1 MGRRP
6 DAVLTRSRRMPIAS
20 FGWFFLVIGAF
31 AVSESRAEN
40 FLLPTPAATVVGESL
55 WIAADRRE
63 PLLDVARR
71 NGLGFSDMKQA
82 NPDVDMW
89 VPKDGAQVLL
99 PTSFVLPNASRQ
111 GVVVNI
117 AEYRL
122 YFYFEQDGQDMV
134 ATFPISIG
142 RMDWQT
148 PLGDWRVTR
157 KRTRPTW
164 RPPQSIIEEYA
175 ADGEVLPRVVP
186 PGPDNPLGDYAINL
200 SAPGYL
206 IHGTNR
212 PRGVGMQVTHGCLR
226 MLPEDIEWLFPQ
238 VPTGLPVTIV
248 NQPVKMGLRDGRLY
262 VEAHPALEDR
272 GPNEL
277 DDLIIRIRAASQ
289 AARVALDVQAMRRV
303 LIERKG
309 VPTPVSPA
317 PETVQAALSR
327 H

>member
-1 MGRRP
+1 MPIGGNRMALAAP
-6 DAVLTRSRRMPIAS
+6 VFLIVGVFAVLPAQ
-20 FGWFFLVIGAF
+20 
-31 AVSESRAEN
+31 AEN
-40 FLLPTPAATVVGESL
+40 FLLPSPAVTVVGESH
-55 WIAADRRE
+55 WIEADRRE
-63 PLLDVARR
+63 SLLDVARR
-71 NGLGFSDMKQA
+71 NGLGFSDMKHA

-89 VPKDGAQVLL
+89 VPKDGARVLL
-99 PTSFVLPNASRQ
+99 PTAFILPNARRK

-117 AEYRL
+117 PEYRL
-122 YFYFEQDGQDMV
+122 YFFFERDGQEMV
-134 ATFPISIG
+134 ATFPISTG

-148 PLGDWRVTR
+148 PLGDWKVTR

-164 RPPQSIIEEYA
+164 RPPKSIIAEYA
-175 ADGEVLPRVVP
+175 ADGEYLPPVVP

-248 NQPVKMGLRDGRLY
+248 DQAVKIGWRGGRLY
-262 VEAHPALEDR
+262 VEAHLALVEESPSEMEALIDR
-272 GPNEL
+272 IRMSAEAGRVEL
-277 DDLIIRIRAASQ
+277 DQD
-289 AARVALDVQAMRRV
+289 AMHRV

-309 VPTPVSPA
+309 VPAPVSLQPQ
-317 PETVQAALSR
+317 QARTAAG
-327 H
+327 

>member
-1 MGRRP
+1 MLF
-6 DAVLTRSRRMPIAS
+6 VLLAGILAGPVAQ
-20 FGWFFLVIGAF
+20 
-31 AVSESRAEN
+31 AEN
-40 FLLPTPAATVVGESL
+40 FLLTGANVTIVGQAH

-63 PLLDVARR
+63 SLLDVARR
-71 NGLGFSDMKQA
+71 NGLGFADMQQA
-82 NPDVDMW
+82 NPDVDLW
-89 VPKDGAQVLL
+89 VPRNGEQVLL
-99 PTSFVLPNASRQ
+99 PTAFVLPNAPRQ

-122 YFYFEQDGQDMV
+122 YMYYREEGQDMV

-142 RMDWQT
+142 RMDWKT
-148 PLGDWRVTR
+148 PLGNWRVTR
-157 KRTRPTW
+157 KRSKPTW
-164 RPPQSIIEEYA
+164 RPPESIIAEYA

-238 VPTGLPVTIV
+238 VSVGVPVAIV
-248 NQPVKMGLRDGRLY
+248 DQPVKVGWRDGQLY
-262 VEAHPALEDR
+262 VEVHRPLEEYSPQAIDALINR
-272 GPNEL
+272 MRL
-277 DDLIIRIRAASQ
+277 SAY
-289 AARVALDVQAMRRV
+289 AARVELDIPAMQRA

-309 VPTPVSPA
+309 VPERISA
-317 PETVQAALSR
+317 SLPEARAASR
-327 H
+327 

>member
-1 MGRRP
+1 MR
-6 DAVLTRSRRMPIAS
+6 IAPV
-20 FGWFFLVIGAF
+20 GLLFLVAGAF
-31 AVSESRAEN
+31 TVPAARAES
-40 FLLPTPAATVVGESL
+40 FLLPTPTVTVVGESHR
-55 WIAADRRE
+55 ITADRRE
-63 PLLDVARR
+63 SLLDVARR

-89 VPKDGAQVLL
+89 VPGEGAEVLL
-99 PTSFVLPNASRQ
+99 PTSFVLPNARRR

-122 YFYFEQDGQDMV
+122 YYYFKQDGQDMV

-164 RPPQSIIEEYA
+164 RPPKSIIAEYA
-175 ADGEVLPRVVP
+175 ADGEVLPPVVP

-206 IHGTNR
+206 IHGTNK

-248 NQPVKMGLRDGRLY
+248 NQPVKIGLRDGRLY
-262 VEAHPALEDR
+262 LEAHPALEDR
-272 GPNEL
+272 GPGEI
-277 DDLIIRIRAASQ
+277 DRLIGRIRASAQ
-289 AARVALDVQAMRRV
+289 AAQVPLDVPAMRRA
-303 LIERKG
+303 LIERRG
-309 VPTPVSPA
+309 VPTPISASPE
-317 PETVQAALSR
+317 PVRAAAIGR
-327 H
+327 

>member
-1 MGRRP
+1 
-6 DAVLTRSRRMPIAS
+6 MPIRDLGARPCAP
-20 FGWFFLVIGAF
+20 FLLLA
-31 AVSESRAEN
+31 AALACPPAAAEN
-40 FLLPTPAATVVGESL
+40 FLLPGSTVTIVGEAH
-55 WIAADRRE
+55 WVAADRRE
-63 PLLDVARR
+63 SLLDVARR
-71 NGLGFSDMKQA
+71 NGLGFADMQQA

-89 VPKDGAQVLL
+89 VPKDGARVLL
-99 PTSFVLPNASRQ
+99 PTAFVLPNAPRR

-122 YFYFEQDGQDMV
+122 YFYFREQGQDMV

-142 RMDWQT
+142 RMDWKT
-148 PLGDWRVTR
+148 PLGDWKITR

-164 RPPQSIIEEYA
+164 RPPRSIIAEYA

-238 VPTGLPVTIV
+238 VSPGLPVAIV
-248 NQPVKMGLRDGRLY
+248 NQPVKVGWRDGRLY
-262 VEAHPALEDR
+262 VEVHRPLEEPSAEAMDAFVGR
-272 GPNEL
+272 LN
-277 DDLIIRIRAASQ
+277 ASAQ
-289 AARVALDVQAMRRV
+289 AARVELDVQAMRRA

-309 VPTPVSPA
+309 VPVAISPA
-317 PETVQAALSR
+317 METVRTAAR
-327 H
+327 

>member
-1 MGRRP
+1 MRISSFGLVFLVAGIF
-6 DAVLTRSRRMPIAS
+6 AVLP
-20 FGWFFLVIGAF
+20 V
-31 AVSESRAEN
+31 RAEN
-40 FLLPTPAATVVGESL
+40 FLLPSPTATVVGESH

-63 PLLDVARR
+63 SLLDAARR

-89 VPKDGAQVLL
+89 VPRDGARVLL
-99 PTSFVLPNASRQ
+99 PTSFVLPNARRR

-122 YFYFEQDGQDMV
+122 YFYHERDGQDMV

-164 RPPQSIIEEYA
+164 RPPKSIIAEYA
-175 ADGEVLPRVVP
+175 ADGEVLPPVVP

-206 IHGTNR
+206 IHGTNK

-248 NQPVKMGLRDGRLY
+248 NQPVKIGWRDGRLY
-262 VEAHPALEDR
+262 LEAHPALEDR
-272 GPNEL
+272 GPEEL
-277 DDLIIRIRAASQ
+277 DSLIERIRASAQ
-289 AARVALDVQAMRRV
+289 AARVVLDVQAMRRV
-303 LIERKG
+303 LIERRG
-309 VPTPVSPA
+309 VPTPISLSPE
-317 PETVQAALSR
+317 PVQAAVGGR
-327 H
+327 

>member
-1 MGRRP
+1 MRITSFGLTFLVAGTF
-6 DAVLTRSRRMPIAS
+6 AVLP
-20 FGWFFLVIGAF
+20 V
-31 AVSESRAEN
+31 RAET
-40 FLLPTPAATVVGESL
+40 FLLPSPTATVVGESH

-63 PLLDVARR
+63 SLLDAARR

-89 VPKDGAQVLL
+89 VPRDGARVLL
-99 PTSFVLPNASRQ
+99 PTSFVLPNAQRR

-122 YFYFEQDGQDMV
+122 YFYFERDGQDMV

-164 RPPQSIIEEYA
+164 RPPKSIIAEYA
-175 ADGEVLPRVVP
+175 ADGEVLPPVVP

-206 IHGTNR
+206 IHGTNK

-248 NQPVKMGLRDGRLY
+248 NQPIKVGLRDGRLY
-262 VEAHPALEDR
+262 LEAHPALEDR
-272 GPNEL
+272 GPEAVDN
-277 DDLIIRIRAASQ
+277 LIGRIRASAQ
-289 AARVALDVQAMRRV
+289 AARVVLDVQAMRRV
-303 LIERKG
+303 LIERRG
-309 VPTPVSPA
+309 VPTPISPF
-317 PETVQAALSR
+317 PEPVRAAASQP
-327 H
+327 

>member
-1 MGRRP
+1 MRI
-6 DAVLTRSRRMPIAS
+6 TS
-20 FGWFFLVIGAF
+20 FGVMFLVLGAF
-31 AVSESRAEN
+31 AVPPAEAEN
-40 FLLPTPAATVVGESL
+40 FLLPSPTVTVVGESHR
-55 WIAADRRE
+55 IAADRRE
-63 PLLDVARR
+63 SLLDVARR
-71 NGLGFSDMKQA
+71 NGLGFFDMKQA
-82 NPDVDMW
+82 NPGVDMW
-89 VPKDGAQVLL
+89 VPRDGADVLL
-99 PTSFVLPNASRQ
+99 PTSFVLPNARRR

-148 PLGDWRVTR
+148 PLGNWRVTR

-164 RPPQSIIEEYA
+164 RPPKSIIAEYA
-175 ADGEVLPRVVP
+175 ADGEVLPPVVP
-186 PGPDNPLGDYAINL
+186 PGPDNPLGDYAINF

-248 NQPVKMGLRDGRLY
+248 NQPVKVGLRDGMLY
-262 VEAHPALEDR
+262 LEAHPALEDR
-272 GPNEL
+272 GGEAI
-277 DDLIIRIRAASQ
+277 DDLIGRIRASAQ
-289 AARVALDVQAMRRV
+289 AAQVVLDLQAMRRV
-303 LIERKG
+303 LIERRG
-309 VPTPVSPA
+309 VPTPISPS
-317 PETVQAALSR
+317 PETVRAAAAGR
-327 H
+327 

>member
-1 MGRRP
+1 MRITSFGLTVLLAGTF
-6 DAVLTRSRRMPIAS
+6 AVLP
-20 FGWFFLVIGAF
+20 VGA
-31 AVSESRAEN
+31 ET
-40 FLLPTPAATVVGESL
+40 FLLPSPTATVVGESH
-55 WIAADRRE
+55 WITADRRE
-63 PLLDVARR
+63 SLLDAARR
-71 NGLGFSDMKQA
+71 NGLGFFDMKQA

-89 VPKDGAQVLL
+89 VPRDGARVLL
-99 PTSFVLPNASRQ
+99 PTSFILPNARRR

-122 YFYFEQDGQDMV
+122 YFYHVRDGQDMV

-164 RPPQSIIEEYA
+164 RPPKSIIAEYA
-175 ADGEVLPRVVP
+175 ADGEVLPPVVP

-206 IHGTNR
+206 IHGTNK

-248 NQPVKMGLRDGRLY
+248 NQPVKIGWRDGRLY
-262 VEAHPALEDR
+262 LEAHPALEDR
-272 GPNEL
+272 GAEEI
-277 DDLIIRIRAASQ
+277 DSLIERISASAQ
-289 AARVALDVQAMRRV
+289 AARVALDVQSMRRV
-303 LIERKG
+303 LIERRG
-309 VPTPVSPA
+309 VPTPVSLSR
-317 PETVQAALSR
+317 EQVQAAAVGR
-327 H
+327 

>member
-1 MGRRP
+1 MRIKSFGLIFLVAGTF
-6 DAVLTRSRRMPIAS
+6 AVLPAGAETFLMPS
-20 FGWFFLVIGAF
+20 
-31 AVSESRAEN
+31 
-40 FLLPTPAATVVGESL
+40 PTATVVGESH
-55 WIAADRRE
+55 WITADRRE
-63 PLLDVARR
+63 SLLDAARR

-89 VPKDGAQVLL
+89 VPRDGARVLL
-99 PTSFVLPNASRQ
+99 PTSFVLPNAQRR

-122 YFYFEQDGQDMV
+122 YFYFERDGQDMV

-164 RPPQSIIEEYA
+164 RPPKSIIAEYA
-175 ADGEVLPRVVP
+175 ADGEVLPPVVP

-206 IHGTNR
+206 IHGTNK

-248 NQPVKMGLRDGRLY
+248 NQPIKVGLRDGRLY
-262 VEAHPALEDR
+262 LEAHPALEDR
-272 GPNEL
+272 GPEAVDN
-277 DDLIIRIRAASQ
+277 LIGRIRASAQ
-289 AARVALDVQAMRRV
+289 AARVVLDVQAMRRV
-303 LIERKG
+303 LIERRG
-309 VPTPVSPA
+309 VPTPISPF
-317 PETVQAALSR
+317 PEPVRAAASQP
-327 H
+327 

>member
-1 MGRRP
+1 MRITFFGLLF
-6 DAVLTRSRRMPIAS
+6 LTL
-20 FGWFFLVIGAF
+20 GTF
-31 AVSESRAEN
+31 AALPVRAEN
-40 FLLPTPAATVVGESL
+40 FLLPSPTVTVVGKSHR
-55 WIAADRRE
+55 ITADRRE
-63 PLLDVARR
+63 SLLDVARR
-71 NGLGFSDMKQA
+71 NGLGFFDMKQA
-82 NPDVDMW
+82 NPHVDMW
-89 VPKDGAQVLL
+89 VPRDGAEVVL
-99 PTSFVLPNASRQ
+99 PTSFVLPNARRL

-148 PLGDWRVTR
+148 PLGNWRVTR

-164 RPPQSIIEEYA
+164 RPPKSIIAEYA
-175 ADGEVLPRVVP
+175 ADGEVLPPVVP

-238 VPTGLPVTIV
+238 VPVGLPVAIV
-248 NQPVKMGLRDGRLY
+248 NQPVKVGLRDGRLY
-262 VEAHPALEDR
+262 LEAHPALEDR
-272 GPNEL
+272 GPEEIAEL
-277 DDLIIRIRAASQ
+277 IGRIRSSAQ
-289 AARVALDVQAMRRV
+289 AARVLLDVQAMRRV
-303 LIERKG
+303 LIERRG
-309 VPTPVSPA
+309 VPTPISPSSGPGREAVSG
-317 PETVQAALSR
+317 R
-327 H
+327 

>member
-1 MGRRP
+1 MRITSFGLTVLLAGTF
-6 DAVLTRSRRMPIAS
+6 AVLPA
-20 FGWFFLVIGAF
+20 GA
-31 AVSESRAEN
+31 ET
-40 FLLPTPAATVVGESL
+40 FLLPSPAATVVGESH
-55 WIAADRRE
+55 WINADRRE
-63 PLLDVARR
+63 SLLDAARR
-71 NGLGFSDMKQA
+71 NGLGFFDMKQA

-89 VPKDGAQVLL
+89 VPRDGARVLL
-99 PTSFVLPNASRQ
+99 PTSFILPNARRR

-122 YFYFEQDGQDMV
+122 YFYHERDGQDMV

-164 RPPQSIIEEYA
+164 RPPKSIIAEYA
-175 ADGEVLPRVVP
+175 ADGEVLPPVVP

-206 IHGTNR
+206 IHGTNK

-248 NQPVKMGLRDGRLY
+248 NQPVKIGWRDGRLY
-262 VEAHPALEDR
+262 LEAHPALEDR
-272 GPNEL
+272 GAEEI
-277 DDLIIRIRAASQ
+277 DSLIERISASAQ
-289 AARVALDVQAMRRV
+289 AARVALDVQSMRRV
-303 LIERKG
+303 LIERRG
-309 VPTPVSPA
+309 VPTPISLSR
-317 PETVQAALSR
+317 EQVQAAAVGR
-327 H
+327 

>member
-1 MGRRP
+1 MRIRP
-6 DAVLTRSRRMPIAS
+6 FELIFLVAGTLAVLP
-20 FGWFFLVIGAF
+20 V
-31 AVSESRAEN
+31 RAET
-40 FLLPTPAATVVGESL
+40 FLLPSPTATVVGESH
-55 WIAADRRE
+55 WITADRRE
-63 PLLDVARR
+63 SLLDAARR

-89 VPKDGAQVLL
+89 VPTDGAEVLL
-99 PTSFVLPNASRQ
+99 PTSFVLPNARRR

-122 YFYFEQDGQDMV
+122 YFYFERDGQDMV

-164 RPPQSIIEEYA
+164 RPPKSIIAEYA
-175 ADGEVLPRVVP
+175 ADGEVLPPVVP

-206 IHGTNR
+206 IHGTNK

-238 VPTGLPVTIV
+238 VPAGLPVTIV
-248 NQPVKMGLRDGRLY
+248 NQPVKVGLRDGRLY
-262 VEAHPALEDR
+262 LEAHPALEDR
-272 GPNEL
+272 GPEEV
-277 DDLIIRIRAASQ
+277 DRLIERVSASAQ
-289 AARVALDVQAMRRV
+289 AAQVVLDVQAMRRV
-303 LIERKG
+303 LIERRG
-309 VPTPVSPA
+309 VPTPISASASP
-317 PETVQAALSR
+317 VRAAAIQR
-327 H
+327 

>member
-1 MGRRP
+1 MRITSFGLLFLAVGIF
-6 DAVLTRSRRMPIAS
+6 AVLP
-20 FGWFFLVIGAF
+20 VK
-31 AVSESRAEN
+31 AEN
-40 FLLPTPAATVVGESL
+40 FLLPSPTATIVGESH
-55 WIAADRRE
+55 WITADRRE
-63 PLLDVARR
+63 SLLDAARR
-71 NGLGFSDMKQA
+71 NGLGFSDIKQA

-89 VPKDGAQVLL
+89 VPRDGARVLL
-99 PTSFVLPNASRQ
+99 PTSFVLPNAQRR

-117 AEYRL
+117 AEFRL
-122 YFYFEQDGQDMV
+122 YFYFERDGQDMV

-164 RPPQSIIEEYA
+164 RPPKSIIAEYA
-175 ADGEVLPRVVP
+175 ADGEVLPPVVP

-206 IHGTNR
+206 IHGTNK

-248 NQPVKMGLRDGRLY
+248 NQPVKIGWRDGRLY
-262 VEAHPALEDR
+262 LEAHPALEDR
-272 GPNEL
+272 GPEEV
-277 DDLIIRIRAASQ
+277 DRLIERIRASAQ
-289 AARVALDVQAMRRV
+289 AARVVLDVQAMRRV
-303 LIERKG
+303 LIERRG
-309 VPTPVSPA
+309 VPTPISTSPE
-317 PETVQAALSR
+317 PVRAAATR
-327 H
+327 R

>member
-1 MGRRP
+1 MRNTILAGGNRVALLAP
-6 DAVLTRSRRMPIAS
+6 IFLIAGIFAVLP
-20 FGWFFLVIGAF
+20 V
-31 AVSESRAEN
+31 RAEN
-40 FLLPTPAATVVGESL
+40 FLLPSPAVTVVGESH

-63 PLLDVARR
+63 SLLDVARR
-71 NGLGFSDMKQA
+71 NGLGFSDMKHA

-99 PTSFVLPNASRQ
+99 PTAFILPNARRQ

-117 AEYRL
+117 PEYRL
-122 YFYFEQDGQDMV
+122 YFYFQRDGQDTV

-148 PLGDWRVTR
+148 PLGDWKVTR

-164 RPPQSIIEEYA
+164 RPPKSIIAEYA
-175 ADGEVLPRVVP
+175 ADGETLPRVVP

-248 NQPVKMGLRDGRLY
+248 DQPVKVGWRDGRLY
-262 VEAHPALEDR
+262 VEAHQALVELSPVEMEALINR
-272 GPNEL
+272 IRLSAQAGRVEL
-277 DDLIIRIRAASQ
+277 D
-289 AARVALDVQAMRRV
+289 LDAMRRA
-303 LIERKG
+303 LIERLG
-309 VPTPVSPA
+309 VPVPISPELE
-317 PETVQAALSR
+317 PIRTAAR
-327 H
+327 

>member
-1 MGRRP
+1 MGGWI
-6 DAVLTRSRRMPIAS
+6 DAVLMLMSKRRLRWRAPLLLLAGIA
-20 FGWFFLVIGAF
+20 VGAPLQ
-31 AVSESRAEN
+31 AEN
-40 FLLPTPAATVVGESL
+40 FLLPGSTVTIVGEQNWVS
-55 WIAADRRE
+55 ADRRE
-63 PLLDVARR
+63 SLLEVARR
-71 NGLGFSDMKQA
+71 HGLGFTDMQQA

-89 VPKDGAQVLL
+89 VPKEGAPVLL
-99 PTSFVLPNASRQ
+99 PTAFVLPNAPRK

-122 YFYFEQDGQDMV
+122 YFYYREASQDLV

-148 PLGDWRVTR
+148 PLGDWKVTR

-164 RPPQSIIEEYA
+164 RPPQSIIDEYA

-226 MLPEDIEWLFPQ
+226 MLPEDIEWLFGKLP
-238 VPTGLPVTIV
+238 VGLPVTIV
-248 NQPVKMGLRDGRLY
+248 NQPVKVGWRDGRLH
-262 VEAHPALEDR
+262 VEVHRPLEEHSPEAVNALIDR
-272 GPNEL
+272 L
-277 DDLIIRIRAASQ
+277 QASAE
-289 AARVALDVQAMRRV
+289 AARVELDVQAMRRAM
-303 LIERKG
+303 IERKG
-309 VPTPVSPA
+309 VPVPISP
-317 PETVQAALSR
+317 EIQQTRTAAR
-327 H
+327 

>member
-1 MGRRP
+1 MR
-6 DAVLTRSRRMPIAS
+6 IAP
-20 FGWFFLVIGAF
+20 FGLFFLVAGTF
-31 AVSESRAEN
+31 TVSAAKAEN
-40 FLLPTPAATVVGESL
+40 FLLPTPTVTVVGESH
-55 WIAADRRE
+55 WITADRRE
-63 PLLDVARR
+63 SLLDVARR

-82 NPDVDMW
+82 NPDIDMW
-89 VPKDGAQVLL
+89 VPEDGAQVLL
-99 PTSFVLPNASRQ
+99 ATSFVLPNARRR

-164 RPPQSIIEEYA
+164 RPPKSIIAEYA
-175 ADGEVLPRVVP
+175 ADGEVLPAVVP

-206 IHGTNR
+206 IHGTNK

-238 VPTGLPVTIV
+238 VPRGLPVAIV
-248 NQPVKMGLRDGRLY
+248 NQPVKVGWHDGRLFL
-262 VEAHPALEDR
+262 EAHPALEDR
-272 GPNEL
+272 GPEEVDN
-277 DDLIIRIRAASQ
+277 LIGRIRASAQ
-289 AARVALDVQAMRRV
+289 AARVVLDVQAMRRV
-303 LIERKG
+303 LIERRG
-309 VPTPVSPA
+309 VPTPISPS
-317 PETVQAALSR
+317 PEPVRAAVR
-327 H
+327 GR

>member
-1 MGRRP
+1 MRITSYQLLFLAVGTF
-6 DAVLTRSRRMPIAS
+6 AVLP
-20 FGWFFLVIGAF
+20 V
-31 AVSESRAEN
+31 RAET
-40 FLLPTPAATVVGESL
+40 FLLPSPTATVVGESH
-55 WIAADRRE
+55 WITADSRE
-63 PLLDVARR
+63 SLLDAARR

-89 VPKDGAQVLL
+89 VPRDGARVLL
-99 PTSFVLPNASRQ
+99 PTSFVLPNARRR

-122 YFYFEQDGQDMV
+122 YFYFERDGQDMV

-164 RPPQSIIEEYA
+164 RPPKSIIAEYA

-206 IHGTNR
+206 IHGTNK

-238 VPTGLPVTIV
+238 VPAGLPVAIV
-248 NQPVKMGLRDGRLY
+248 NQPVKVGLRDGRLY
-262 VEAHPALEDR
+262 LEAHPALEDR
-272 GPNEL
+272 GPEEV
-277 DDLIIRIRAASQ
+277 DRLIERIRASAQ
-289 AARVALDVQAMRRV
+289 AARVVMDVQAMRRV
-303 LIERKG
+303 LIERRG
-309 VPTPVSPA
+309 VPTPISTSPE
-317 PETVQAALSR
+317 PVRAAAMQR
-327 H
+327 

>member
-1 MGRRP
+1 MRITSFGLVFLVAGIF
-6 DAVLTRSRRMPIAS
+6 AVLPA
-20 FGWFFLVIGAF
+20 GA
-31 AVSESRAEN
+31 ET
-40 FLLPTPAATVVGESL
+40 FLLPSPTATVVGESH

-63 PLLDVARR
+63 SLLDAARR
-71 NGLGFSDMKQA
+71 NGLGFFDMKQA

-89 VPKDGAQVLL
+89 VPRDGARVLL
-99 PTSFVLPNASRQ
+99 PTSFVLPNARRR

-122 YFYFEQDGQDMV
+122 YFYHERDGQDMV

-164 RPPQSIIEEYA
+164 RPPKSIIAEYA
-175 ADGEVLPRVVP
+175 ADGEVLPPVVP

-206 IHGTNR
+206 IHGTNK

-248 NQPVKMGLRDGRLY
+248 NQPVKVGLRDGRLY
-262 VEAHPALEDR
+262 LEAHPALEDR
-272 GPNEL
+272 GAEET
-277 DDLIIRIRAASQ
+277 DSLIERIRASAQ
-289 AARVALDVQAMRRV
+289 AAQVVLDVQAMRRA
-303 LIERKG
+303 LIERRG
-309 VPTPVSPA
+309 VPTPISLSREP
-317 PETVQAALSR
+317 VQAAAGGR
-327 H
+327 